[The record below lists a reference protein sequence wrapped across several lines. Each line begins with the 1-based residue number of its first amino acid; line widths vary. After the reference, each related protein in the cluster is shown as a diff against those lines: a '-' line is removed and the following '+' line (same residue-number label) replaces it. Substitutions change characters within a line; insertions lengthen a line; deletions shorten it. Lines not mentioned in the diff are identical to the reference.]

1 MEDEAARTGETDE
14 LAFHVDDL
22 AAWLGPD
29 AVEDVLAR
37 EDLRALLE
45 NRRICIPRAD
55 LERWLREL
63 QARAR
68 AAHDR
73 DHA

>member
-1 MEDEAARTGETDE
+1 MADETARNEETDE
-14 LAFHVDDL
+14 LAFRVDDL

-29 AVEDVLAR
+29 AVADVLAR
-37 EDLRALLE
+37 EDLSALLE

-55 LERWLREL
+55 LERWVREL
-63 QARAR
+63 QERAR
-68 AAHDR
+68 ASHAR